1 MPAVSVLMPCYN
13 AGAMV
18 DEALESVVRQTL
30 TDIEIIC
37 VEDGST
43 DDTPLR
49 LERWAIREARLRVV
63 RQPHSGVIA
72 AANTGLGYC
81 RAPYV
86 ARLDADDRAHPER
99 LARQVAYLE
108 THPEAGLVSCQVAG
122 FPAKHVRQGFAI
134 YLEWLNGLLSDEDM
148 RRELFIESPLPNPS
162 VTIRRELVLSVGG
175 YQDFGWPEDY
185 DLWMRL
191 YLAGVRFA
199 KLPQVLVDWREHPAR
214 LTRTDPRY
222 SLENFLRLKAY
233 YLARG
238 PLAGRDALAIW
249 GAGMVGGRLGKRLA
263 AQGVPVDAYIDID
276 PLKIGRTR
284 HGRPILPPEALL
296 DWWRRFKNP
305 VVLAAV
311 GARGARQL
319 IRQRLV
325 AMGLREAQDWWGAA

>member
-13 AGAMV
+13 AGAML

-30 TDIEIIC
+30 ADIEIIC

-43 DDTPLR
+43 DDTPSR
-49 LERWAIREARLRVV
+49 LDRWAIREPRLRVV
-63 RQPHSGVIA
+63 RQPHAGVIA

-81 RAPYV
+81 TAPYV

-99 LARQVAYLE
+99 LARQAAYLDA
-108 THPEAGLVSCQVAG
+108 HPEAGLVSCQVAG
-122 FPAKHVRQGFAI
+122 FPAAYVRQGFAI

-162 VTIRRELVLSVGG
+162 VTIRRQLILSVGG
-175 YQDFGWPEDY
+175 FLDFGWPEDY

-199 KLPQVLVDWREHPAR
+199 KLPELLVDWREHPAR

-222 SLENFLRLKAY
+222 SLENFLRLKAH
-233 YLARG
+233 YLALG
-238 PLAGRDALAIW
+238 PLADRQAVAIW
-249 GAGMVGGRLGKRLA
+249 GAGMVGGRLGKLLA
-263 AQGVPVDAYIDID
+263 AQDVPVDVYVDID
-276 PLKIGRTR
+276 SRKIGHTR
-284 HGRPILPPEALL
+284 HGRPILPPEALP
-296 DWWRRFKNP
+296 DWWGRFERP

-325 AMGLREAQDWWGAA
+325 SMGLREGQDWWGAA